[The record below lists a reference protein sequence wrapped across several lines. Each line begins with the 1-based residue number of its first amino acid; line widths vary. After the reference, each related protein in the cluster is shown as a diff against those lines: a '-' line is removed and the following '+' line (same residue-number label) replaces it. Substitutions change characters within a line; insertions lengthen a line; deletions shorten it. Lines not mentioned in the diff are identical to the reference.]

1 MVSLR
6 SHPNSCP
13 LFEMNHSC
21 TSVSLTDRKTLEG
34 PSGFQGSKESLDIC
48 RQSLFHLGIQNAS
61 RCRNKQCFSV
71 CPFQFSA
78 WTAAPWSA
86 PLSSRL
92 CAPWTATKLKCGSQR
107 MAAVP
112 CQQGWFVTGS
122 SFLSDL
128 FASTIPW
135 TVFLARSLLSLGK
148 PNPCLFLWRNHWTV
162 TITCYLHMSLLTSK
176 PGVIRL
182 SH

>member
-48 RQSLFHLGIQNAS
+48 RQSLFHMGIQNAS

-86 PLSSRL
+86 PLSSRP

-112 CQQGWFVTGS
+112 CRQGWFVTGS

-135 TVFLARSLLSLGK
+135 TVFLACSLFSLGK
-148 PNPCLFLWRNHWTV
+148 PNPCLFL
-162 TITCYLHMSLLTSK
+162 
-176 PGVIRL
+176 
-182 SH
+182 